1 MGKWDIVH
9 HNKHTVQYKDPG
21 DDAEAWSNYHSTWT
35 KAWLSKRFPVKEDS
49 DIFYTIY
56 PGGGYLGYSL
66 MGMCRWPLTVP
77 IPSVVYF
84 VSNYRPHLSHF
95 LENVSFAIPTWP
107 RVILNVSAII
117 AKSLPLSNLG
127 ELSCRWI
134 PNNYFQV
141 QIEKRKLVIICLNI
155 LHKTWN

>member
-56 PGGGYLGYSL
+56 SGGGGGGGYLGYSL
-66 MGMCRWPLTVP
+66 MGMCRWPLTAP
-77 IPSVVYF
+77 IPSVVYS

-95 LENVSFAIPTWP
+95 WANVNFRDPNLVVFYLCIYL
-107 RVILNVSAII
+107 VN
-117 AKSLPLSNLG
+117 PLKRSSWN
-127 ELSCRWI
+127 ELTH
-134 PNNYFQV
+134 FF
-141 QIEKRKLVIICLNI
+141 QIEWRTLYFSPTAQVFWYVC
-155 LHKTWN
+155 